1 MSHTIQAGALTLTGP
16 DALPLAAGLSLARRL
31 AAIVAP
37 PVLRWLPSVLA
48 ELPALSP
55 HLVAVV
61 AEAAE
66 NRETGKGSRT
76 ALASLASS
84 LPPDV
89 LDGLTALLDDARLE
103 SWVLDLLGHYGV
115 TADSSIKPL
124 DALWAA
130 TAAALHHG
138 LFPWPG
144 GDTGA

>member
-48 ELPALSP
+48 ELPGLAP
-55 HLVAVV
+55 HLAAVV
-61 AEAAE
+61 AEAE
-66 NRETGKGSRT
+66 HNRANGAGSRR